1 MIQTVLN
8 KLLGFATGNAF
19 NYIKIGLAIAFLC
32 GVFYFGWHTRD
43 RDFIAY
49 KVDQQQKV
57 QELQDKH
64 QAQTDQIRKDKNEQ
78 INAINAK
85 LFATLNELRSRPS
98 RTEAAS
104 NGQGFTGRTGLSLF
118 AEDSAF
124 LVGEAARAD
133 KLRIELKACYAQ
145 YDAISK

>member
-1 MIQTVLN
+1 MLPLSI
-8 KLLGFATGNAF
+8 AT
-19 NYIKIGLAIAFLC
+19 YVKIGVGALIVLAVWLS
-32 GVFYFGWHTRD
+32 GFGLGYSRLV
-43 RDFIAY
+43 AY
-49 KVDQQQKV
+49 KEKQATITQEKQDQ
-57 QELQDKH
+57 H
-64 QAQTDQIRKDKNEQ
+64 QAEVDKLRKDKNAQ
-78 INAINAK
+78 IDAINAK

-145 YDAISK
+145 YDAIGK